1 MISAGMDAIAQL
13 TAKRLQQ
20 ETEQRDMGALK
31 LRAMVDRNYE
41 EWQKLFDILQERGIY
56 RYPYLANMLKEVG
69 VETNPDALSKAFKY
83 VRDKR
88 AEQAGKIVT
97 LAAQKTTQS
106 ADRQRYSFA
115 GKSPVHEPVLS
126 SKESRPEPAR
136 TVSPPPIK
144 AASRAVLGEISW
156 SANPYVFCG
165 VELDRSKSLVAMV
178 EPIKGVFD
186 EVLIRGRR
194 QDALSCL
201 DFLQAIHSDAFHS
214 QGEGESLVPQD
225 WLPYFRRLVE
235 GFKRRL

>member
-1 MISAGMDAIAQL
+1 MDAIAQL

-41 EWQKLFDILQERGIY
+41 QWQKLFDILQERGIY
-56 RYPYLANMLKEVG
+56 RYPYLAAMLKEVG
-69 VETNPDALSKAFKY
+69 VQTNPDALAKAFKY

-97 LAAQKTTQS
+97 PAGQTATET

-115 GKSPVHEPVLS
+115 SRAPVQS
-126 SKESRPEPAR
+126 SAEARPESAK

-156 SANPYVFCG
+156 SSNPYVFCG

-178 EPIKGVFD
+178 EPVRGVFD
-186 EVLIRGRR
+186 EVLIRGKR
-194 QDALSCL
+194 QDALACL
-201 DFLQAIHSDAFHS
+201 DFLQAIHSEAFHS